1 MTEKEVLEKLNFFK
15 ESIFS
20 LKKEI
25 AEDEELIVGLTNSN
39 EDFQK
44 EIKKLKEE
52 VEYWKEKAME
62 NPEEISE
69 MENYKES
76 SQKMFDEYTK
86 RIQEIERLKKKLS
99 IKEATENKDVKIVM
113 KPAEIELE
121 EMLKKIEKEGF
132 KNIPTEKRVKMLEEQ
147 RKQIEENEKCFKTDR
162 KQLERQFT
170 L

>member
-25 AEDEELIVGLTNSN
+25 TEDEELIVGLTNSN
-39 EDFQK
+39 EDFQE

-62 NPEEISE
+62 NPEEINE

-132 KNIPTEKRVKMLEEQ
+132 NNIPNEKRVKIPEEQ
-147 RKQIEENEKCFKTDR
+147 RKQIEESEKCFKADR

>member
-25 AEDEELIVGLTNSN
+25 
-39 EDFQK
+39 
-44 EIKKLKEE
+44 KKLKEE

-62 NPEEISE
+62 NPEEINE
-69 MENYKES
+69 IENYKES

-86 RIQEIERLKKKLS
+86 RIQEMERLKKKLS

-121 EMLKKIEKEGF
+121 EMLKSK
-132 KNIPTEKRVKMLEEQ
+132 
-147 RKQIEENEKCFKTDR
+147 KQKKLT
-162 KQLERQFT
+162 
-170 L
+170 

>member
-39 EDFQK
+39 EDFQE

-52 VEYWKEKAME
+52 VEYWKEKAIE
-62 NPEEISE
+62 NPEEINE

-121 EMLKKIEKEGF
+121 EMLNKIEKEGF
-132 KNIPTEKRVKMLEEQ
+132 RNIPNEKRVKMLEEQ
-147 RKQIEENEKCFKTDR
+147 RNQIEESEKYFKTDR

>member
-25 AEDEELIVGLTNSN
+25 TEDEELIVGLTNSN
-39 EDFQK
+39 EDFQE

-62 NPEEISE
+62 NPEEINE

-132 KNIPTEKRVKMLEEQ
+132 SNIPNEKRVKMLEEQ
-147 RKQIEENEKCFKTDR
+147 RKQIKESEKCFKADR

>member
-25 AEDEELIVGLTNSN
+25 TEDEELIVGLTNSN
-39 EDFQK
+39 EGFQE

-52 VEYWKEKAME
+52 VEYWKEKAIE
-62 NPEEISE
+62 NPEEINE

-132 KNIPTEKRVKMLEEQ
+132 SNIPSKKRVKMLEEQ

>member
-39 EDFQK
+39 KDFQE

-52 VEYWKEKAME
+52 VEYWKEKAIE
-62 NPEEISE
+62 NPEEINE

-76 SQKMFDEYTK
+76 SQKMLDEYTK
-86 RIQEIERLKKKLS
+86 RIQEMERLKKKLS

-121 EMLKKIEKEGF
+121 EMLKKIKKEGF
-132 KNIPTEKRVKMLEEQ
+132 SNIPNEKRVKMLEEQ
-147 RKQIEENEKCFKTDR
+147 RKQIEESEERFKTDR

>member
-25 AEDEELIVGLTNSN
+25 TEDEELIVGLTNSN
-39 EDFQK
+39 EDFQE

-62 NPEEISE
+62 NPEEINE

-86 RIQEIERLKKKLS
+86 RIQEMERLKKKLS

-132 KNIPTEKRVKMLEEQ
+132 SNIPSKKRVKMLEEQ
-147 RKQIEENEKCFKTDR
+147 RKQIEESEKCFKADR

>member
-15 ESIFS
+15 ESILS

-39 EDFQK
+39 EDFQE

-62 NPEEISE
+62 NPEEINE

-86 RIQEIERLKKKLS
+86 RIQELERLKKKLS

-121 EMLKKIEKEGF
+121 EMLKKIEKEGL
-132 KNIPTEKRVKMLEEQ
+132 KNIPNEKRVKMLEEQ

>member
-39 EDFQK
+39 EDFQE

-52 VEYWKEKAME
+52 VEYWKEKAIE
-62 NPEEISE
+62 NPEEINE

-121 EMLKKIEKEGF
+121 EMLKKIEKEGLR
-132 KNIPTEKRVKMLEEQ
+132 NIPTEKRVKMLEEQ
-147 RKQIEENEKCFKTDR
+147 RNQIEESEKYFKTDR

>member
-25 AEDEELIVGLTNSN
+25 TEDEELIVGLTNSN
-39 EDFQK
+39 EDFQE

-52 VEYWKEKAME
+52 VEYWKEKAIE
-62 NPEEISE
+62 NPEEINE

-121 EMLKKIEKEGF
+121 EMLKKIEKKGF
-132 KNIPTEKRVKMLEEQ
+132 SNIPNEKRVKTLEEQ
-147 RKQIEENEKCFKTDR
+147 RKQIEESEKCFKADR

>member
-39 EDFQK
+39 EGFQE

-62 NPEEISE
+62 NSEEINE
-69 MENYKES
+69 VENYKES

-86 RIQEIERLKKKLS
+86 RIQEMERLKKKLS

-121 EMLKKIEKEGF
+121 EMLKKIEKDCCSECGITDHYCYIYNGRACC
-132 KNIPTEKRVKMLEEQ
+132 KQGMIETLLED
-147 RKQIEENEKCFKTDR
+147 KVIK
-162 KQLERQFT
+162 
-170 L
+170 

>member
-62 NPEEISE
+62 NPEEINE

>member
-25 AEDEELIVGLTNSN
+25 AENEELIVGLTNSN
-39 EDFQK
+39 EDFQE

-62 NPEEISE
+62 NPEEINE
-69 MENYKES
+69 VENYKES

-86 RIQEIERLKKKLS
+86 HIQEMERLKKKLS

-121 EMLKKIEKEGF
+121 EMLKKIEKKGF
-132 KNIPTEKRVKMLEEQ
+132 SNIPNEKRVKTLEEQ
-147 RKQIEENEKCFKTDR
+147 RKQIEESEKCFKADR

>member
-39 EDFQK
+39 EDFQE

-62 NPEEISE
+62 NPEEINE

-86 RIQEIERLKKKLS
+86 RIQEMERLKKKLS

-132 KNIPTEKRVKMLEEQ
+132 SNIPSKKRVKMLEEQ

>member
-39 EDFQK
+39 EDFQE

-62 NPEEISE
+62 NPEEINE

-121 EMLKKIEKEGF
+121 EMLKKIEKEGLS
-132 KNIPTEKRVKMLEEQ
+132 NIPSKKRVKTLEEQ
-147 RKQIEENEKCFKTDR
+147 RKQIEESEKCFKADR

>member
-39 EDFQK
+39 KDFQE

-52 VEYWKEKAME
+52 VEYWKEKSIE
-62 NPEEISE
+62 NPEEINE

-86 RIQEIERLKKKLS
+86 RIQEMERLKKKLS

-121 EMLKKIEKEGF
+121 EMLKKVKKEGF
-132 KNIPTEKRVKMLEEQ
+132 SNIPNEKRVKMLEEQ
-147 RKQIEENEKCFKTDR
+147 RKQIEESEERFKTDR

>member
-39 EDFQK
+39 EGFQE

-62 NPEEISE
+62 NPEEINE
-69 MENYKES
+69 IENYKES
-76 SQKMFDEYTK
+76 SQKIFDEYTK

-99 IKEATENKDVKIVM
+99 IKEATENKDLMIYM
-113 KPAEIELE
+113 KPTETELARV
-121 EMLKKIEKEGF
+121 LKKIEKEGF
-132 KNIPTEKRVKMLEEQ
+132 SNIPNEKRVKMLEEQ
-147 RKQIEENEKCFKTDR
+147 RKQIEESEKCFKADR

>member
-25 AEDEELIVGLTNSN
+25 AEDEELIAGLTNSN
-39 EDFQK
+39 EDFQE

-52 VEYWKEKAME
+52 VEYWKEKAIE
-62 NPEEISE
+62 NPEEINE
-69 MENYKES
+69 VENYKES

-121 EMLKKIEKEGF
+121 EMLKKVEKEGF
-132 KNIPTEKRVKMLEEQ
+132 KNIPTEERVKMLEEQ
-147 RKQIEENEKCFKTDR
+147 RKQIEESEKYFKTDR

>member
-1 MTEKEVLEKLNFFK
+1 MTEKEVLEKLSFFK

-39 EDFQK
+39 EGFQE

-52 VEYWKEKAME
+52 VEYWKEKAIE
-62 NPEEISE
+62 NPEEINE

-76 SQKMFDEYTK
+76 SQKMFDDYTK

-132 KNIPTEKRVKMLEEQ
+132 NNIPNKKRVKMLEEQ
-147 RKQIEENEKCFKTDR
+147 RKQIEESEKCFKADR
-162 KQLERQFT
+162 KQLER
-170 L
+170 

>member
-62 NPEEISE
+62 NPEEINE
-69 MENYKES
+69 LENYKES

-86 RIQEIERLKKKLS
+86 RIQEMERLKKKLS

-132 KNIPTEKRVKMLEEQ
+132 RNIPNEKRVKMLEEQ

>member
-15 ESIFS
+15 ESISS

-25 AEDEELIVGLTNSN
+25 AEDEELILGLTNSN

-62 NPEEISE
+62 NPEEINE
-69 MENYKES
+69 LENYKES

-86 RIQEIERLKKKLS
+86 RIQEMERLKKKLS

-121 EMLKKIEKEGF
+121 EMLKKIKKEGF
-132 KNIPTEKRVKMLEEQ
+132 RNIPNEKRVKMLEEQ

>member
-25 AEDEELIVGLTNSN
+25 AENEKLIVGLTNSN
-39 EDFQK
+39 EGFQE

-62 NPEEISE
+62 NPEEINE

-86 RIQEIERLKKKLS
+86 RIQEMERLKKKLS

-132 KNIPTEKRVKMLEEQ
+132 SNIPNEKRVKMLEEQ
-147 RKQIEENEKCFKTDR
+147 RK
-162 KQLERQFT
+162 
-170 L
+170 

>member
-25 AEDEELIVGLTNSN
+25 TEDEELIVGLTNSN
-39 EDFQK
+39 EDFQ
-44 EIKKLKEE
+44 
-52 VEYWKEKAME
+52 
-62 NPEEISE
+62 EEINE

-132 KNIPTEKRVKMLEEQ
+132 SNIPNEKRVKMLEEQ
-147 RKQIEENEKCFKTDR
+147 RKQIEESEKCFKADR

>member
-25 AEDEELIVGLTNSN
+25 TEDEELIVGLTNSN
-39 EDFQK
+39 EDFQE

-62 NPEEISE
+62 NPEEINE

-86 RIQEIERLKKKLS
+86 RIQEMERLKKKLS

-121 EMLKKIEKEGF
+121 EMLKKIEKEGLR
-132 KNIPTEKRVKMLEEQ
+132 NIPTEKRVKMLEEQ
-147 RKQIEENEKCFKTDR
+147 RNQIEESEKYFKTDR

>member
-39 EDFQK
+39 EDFQE

-62 NPEEISE
+62 NPEEINE
-69 MENYKES
+69 MENYKEA

-86 RIQEIERLKKKLS
+86 RIQEMERLKKKLS
-99 IKEATENKDVKIVM
+99 IKEAAENKDVKIVM

-132 KNIPTEKRVKMLEEQ
+132 SNIPNENRVKMLEEQ
-147 RKQIEENEKCFKTDR
+147 RKQIEESEKCFKTDR

>member
-39 EDFQK
+39 EGFQE

-62 NPEEISE
+62 NPEEINE
-69 MENYKES
+69 LENYKES

-86 RIQEIERLKKKLS
+86 SIQEIERLKKKLS

-147 RKQIEENEKCFKTDR
+147 RKQIEESEERFKTDR

>member
-25 AEDEELIVGLTNSN
+25 AEDEELITGLTNTN
-39 EDFQK
+39 EDFQE

-52 VEYWKEKAME
+52 VEYWKEKAIE
-62 NPEEISE
+62 NPEEINE

-121 EMLKKIEKEGF
+121 EMLKKIEKKGF
-132 KNIPTEKRVKMLEEQ
+132 SNIPNEKRVKTLEEQ
-147 RKQIEENEKCFKTDR
+147 RKQIEESEKCFKADR

>member
-1 MTEKEVLEKLNFFK
+1 MTEKEVLEKLSFFK

-39 EDFQK
+39 EGFQE

-52 VEYWKEKAME
+52 VEYWKEKAIE
-62 NPEEISE
+62 NPEEINE

-76 SQKMFDEYTK
+76 SQKMFDDYTK

-132 KNIPTEKRVKMLEEQ
+132 NNIPNKKRVKMLEEQ
-147 RKQIEENEKCFKTDR
+147 RKQIEESEKCFKADR

>member
-39 EDFQK
+39 EGFQE

-52 VEYWKEKAME
+52 VEYWKEKAIE
-62 NPEEISE
+62 NPEEINE

-76 SQKMFDEYTK
+76 SQKMFDDYTK

-132 KNIPTEKRVKMLEEQ
+132 NNIPNKKRVKILEEQ
-147 RKQIEENEKCFKTDR
+147 RKQIEESEKCFKADR

>member
-39 EDFQK
+39 EDFQE

-62 NPEEISE
+62 NPEEINE

-86 RIQEIERLKKKLS
+86 RIQEMERLKKKLS
-99 IKEATENKDVKIVM
+99 IKEATESKDVKIVM

-132 KNIPTEKRVKMLEEQ
+132 SNIPSKKRVKMLEEQ

>member
-25 AEDEELIVGLTNSN
+25 TEDEELIVGLTNSN
-39 EDFQK
+39 EDFQE

-52 VEYWKEKAME
+52 VEYWKEKAIE
-62 NPEEISE
+62 NPEEINE
-69 MENYKES
+69 VENYKES

-86 RIQEIERLKKKLS
+86 HIQEMERLKKKLS

-132 KNIPTEKRVKMLEEQ
+132 SNIPSKKRVKMLEEQ

>member
-1 MTEKEVLEKLNFFK
+1 MTEKEVLEKLSFFK

-39 EDFQK
+39 EGFQE

-52 VEYWKEKAME
+52 VEYWKEKAIE
-62 NPEEISE
+62 NPEEINE

-76 SQKMFDEYTK
+76 SQKMFDDYTK

-132 KNIPTEKRVKMLEEQ
+132 NNIPNKKRVKILEEQ
-147 RKQIEENEKCFKTDR
+147 RKQIEESEKCFKADR

>member
-1 MTEKEVLEKLNFFK
+1 MKEKEVLEKLNFFK

-39 EDFQK
+39 EDLQE

-52 VEYWKEKAME
+52 VEYWKEKAIE
-62 NPEEISE
+62 NPEEINE

-132 KNIPTEKRVKMLEEQ
+132 SNIPNEKRVKILEEQ
-147 RKQIEENEKCFKTDR
+147 RKQIEESEKCFKTDR

>member
-1 MTEKEVLEKLNFFK
+1 MTEKEVLEKLSFFK

-39 EDFQK
+39 EGFQE

-52 VEYWKEKAME
+52 VEYWKEKAIE
-62 NPEEISE
+62 NPEEINE

-76 SQKMFDEYTK
+76 SQKMFDDYTK

-132 KNIPTEKRVKMLEEQ
+132 NNIPNKKRVKILEEQ
-147 RKQIEENEKCFKTDR
+147 RKQIEESEKCFKADR
-162 KQLERQFT
+162 KQLER
-170 L
+170 

>member
-15 ESIFS
+15 ESILS

-39 EDFQK
+39 EDFQE

-62 NPEEISE
+62 NPEEINE

-121 EMLKKIEKEGF
+121 EMLKKIEKEGL
-132 KNIPTEKRVKMLEEQ
+132 KNIPNEKRVKMLEEQ